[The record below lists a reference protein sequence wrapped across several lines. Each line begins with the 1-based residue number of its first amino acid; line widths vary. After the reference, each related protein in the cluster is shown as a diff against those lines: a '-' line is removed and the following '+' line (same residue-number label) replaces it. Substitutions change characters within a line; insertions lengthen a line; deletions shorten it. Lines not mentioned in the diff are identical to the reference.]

1 MAEKKGDVNSN
12 PKNSI
17 IDIAADLIGN
27 SGINLDTVVD
37 IAANAMS
44 GTSSQKSGSS
54 KKKKSKSDNLITK
67 LLSEEKD
74 YPQFSEK
81 TYWSVRD
88 KFQESIPE
96 KVIASLLTSV
106 TGLKADT
113 IKKTVLPALE
123 LMGLLIEGKPTKQLK
138 AWINDDK
145 YKEACAS
152 ICNSVYPASLT
163 KLNHETKAQQAEIVN
178 WFKKNA
184 GVSEATA
191 KKMMTIYL
199 LLAAPELK
207 KKAETKKSASAAKKT
222 TPAVKKPSSSNDIAE
237 SVKVTKRGGKATITV
252 KIVADEGITK
262 KALTEQFAEA
272 AAEAYS
278 QLR

>member
-44 GTSSQKSGSS
+44 GTSSKKSGSS
-54 KKKKSKSDNLITK
+54 KKKKSKSDSLITK
-67 LLSEEKD
+67 LISEEKD

-123 LMGLLIEGKPTKQLK
+123 LMGLLNDGKPTKQLK
-138 AWINDDK
+138 AWANDDK
-145 YKEACAS
+145 YKDACAS
-152 ICNSVYPASLT
+152 ICDLVYPSSLKKLDFNT
-163 KLNHETKAQQAEIVN
+163 KTQQEDVIK

-191 KKMMTIYL
+191 KKMMAIYM

-207 KKAETKKSASAAKKT
+207 KKAETKKSASAAKKQST
-222 TPAVKKPSSSNDIAE
+222 SKDAAD
-237 SVKVTKRGGKATITV
+237 SVKVTKKGGKATITV
-252 KIVADEGITK
+252 KIVADEDITK
-262 KALTEQFAEA
+262 KALTERFAEA
-272 AAEAYS
+272 AAEAYR
-278 QLR
+278 QIR